1 MKKIRLKLEASED
14 YRYLSVA
21 IDSLGFT
28 EEEWDDL
35 SDADKEAELQKYANE
50 LPEQPYWYV
59 VNFEDD
65 NF

>member
-14 YRYLSVA
+14 YIYRSVS
-21 IDSLGFT
+21 IESLGFT
-28 EEEWDDL
+28 EEEFDAL
-35 SDADKEAELQKYANE
+35 SEADQKLELQKYAND

-59 VNFEDD
+59 AKFEDD